1 MGRRAGIPCGCIGVQ
16 LETAVGA
23 AKSAAADVSSA
34 VDGKVASVESKVA
47 ELESAV
53 QCAAGSSELDA
64 KVKELSNAMRT
75 SLTDFET
82 KVGELNARFDQLQQ
96 SSHVA
101 NATSTTESDQSSVQS
116 ADVA

>member
-1 MGRRAGIPCGCIGVQ
+1 M
-16 LETAVGA
+16 
-23 AKSAAADVSSA
+23 
-34 VDGKVASVESKVA
+34 A

-82 KVGELNARFDQLQQ
+82 KVGELNARLQSDEYTFMDHHLAAHHSHRF
-96 SSHVA
+96 SSRRCLRLRVHLVA
-101 NATSTTESDQSSVQS
+101 CLA
-116 ADVA
+116 